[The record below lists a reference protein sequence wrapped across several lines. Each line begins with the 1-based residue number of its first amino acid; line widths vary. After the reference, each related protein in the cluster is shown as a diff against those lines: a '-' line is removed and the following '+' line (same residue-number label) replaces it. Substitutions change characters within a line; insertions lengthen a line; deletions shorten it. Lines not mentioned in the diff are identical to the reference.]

1 MKLPKTL
8 LQLAALLLFA
18 AGCLFLVLSL
28 LGGSRWYLAAALSC
42 FLLAQLFRVIQ
53 KEEAP

>member
-1 MKLPKTL
+1 MKLSQTL

-18 AGCLFLVLSL
+18 AGCLFLVLTL
-28 LGGSRWYLAAALSC
+28 LGGSRWYLATALAC

-53 KEEAP
+53 KEDEP